1 MPLFYFAMEL
11 LFRLGVG
18 GRLGFGSGSL
28 CGGFLGRSRS
38 FLDRGFLSRSFLCGN
53 LFCRSFRDFLDRLGD
68 LFLRVDNSD
77 TVVCGVGL
85 SRGTLHNRQ
94 SQNAHVAAVE
104 YFNRLTILKLFLVLG
119 LDGDYLELN
128 ERFGKFNA
136 AQLLAVRKG
145 CFAELLKLLG
155 KFDLGKLLASCKR
168 VLFNDLK
175 LALIVEADA
184 YELLKAAERIR
195 TDGLDMLLDN
205 DVLDIVRI
213 CAQGAALSA
222 S

>member
-38 FLDRGFLSRSFLCGN
+38 FLCGN
-53 LFCRSFRDFLDRLGD
+53 LFCRSFRDFLGRLGD

-77 TVVCGVGL
+77 TVVYGVGL

-128 ERFGKFNA
+128 ERKSAFS
-136 AQLLAVRKG
+136 
-145 CFAELLKLLG
+145 FA
-155 KFDLGKLLASCKR
+155 
-168 VLFNDLK
+168 
-175 LALIVEADA
+175 
-184 YELLKAAERIR
+184 
-195 TDGLDMLLDN
+195 
-205 DVLDIVRI
+205 
-213 CAQGAALSA
+213 
-222 S
+222 

>member
-77 TVVCGVGL
+77 TVAYGVGL

-94 SQNAHVAAVE
+94 SQKAHVAAVE

-128 ERFGKFNA
+128 ERKSAFS
-136 AQLLAVRKG
+136 
-145 CFAELLKLLG
+145 FA
-155 KFDLGKLLASCKR
+155 
-168 VLFNDLK
+168 
-175 LALIVEADA
+175 
-184 YELLKAAERIR
+184 
-195 TDGLDMLLDN
+195 
-205 DVLDIVRI
+205 
-213 CAQGAALSA
+213 
-222 S
+222 

>member
-53 LFCRSFRDFLDRLGD
+53 LFCRSFRDFLDRLDD

-128 ERFGKFNA
+128 ERKSAFS
-136 AQLLAVRKG
+136 
-145 CFAELLKLLG
+145 FA
-155 KFDLGKLLASCKR
+155 
-168 VLFNDLK
+168 
-175 LALIVEADA
+175 
-184 YELLKAAERIR
+184 
-195 TDGLDMLLDN
+195 
-205 DVLDIVRI
+205 
-213 CAQGAALSA
+213 
-222 S
+222 

>member
-53 LFCRSFRDFLDRLGD
+53 LFCRSFRDFLDRLDD

-77 TVVCGVGL
+77 TVVYGVGL

-119 LDGDYLELN
+119 FDGDYLELN
-128 ERFGKFNA
+128 ERKSAFS
-136 AQLLAVRKG
+136 
-145 CFAELLKLLG
+145 FA
-155 KFDLGKLLASCKR
+155 
-168 VLFNDLK
+168 
-175 LALIVEADA
+175 
-184 YELLKAAERIR
+184 
-195 TDGLDMLLDN
+195 
-205 DVLDIVRI
+205 
-213 CAQGAALSA
+213 
-222 S
+222 

>member
-38 FLDRGFLSRSFLCGN
+38 FLCGN

-77 TVVCGVGL
+77 TVVYGVGL

-128 ERFGKFNA
+128 ERKSAFS
-136 AQLLAVRKG
+136 
-145 CFAELLKLLG
+145 FA
-155 KFDLGKLLASCKR
+155 
-168 VLFNDLK
+168 
-175 LALIVEADA
+175 
-184 YELLKAAERIR
+184 
-195 TDGLDMLLDN
+195 
-205 DVLDIVRI
+205 
-213 CAQGAALSA
+213 
-222 S
+222 

>member
-77 TVVCGVGL
+77 TVVYGVPFTTVRVRMLMSQPSNISTGSRSSSSSSFSGL
-85 SRGTLHNRQ
+85 MVIISNSTRESPRFPSRRPTLK
-94 SQNAHVAAVE
+94 QNIPLSY
-104 YFNRLTILKLFLVLG
+104 YFSIVQNLAKTTI
-119 LDGDYLELN
+119 
-128 ERFGKFNA
+128 
-136 AQLLAVRKG
+136 
-145 CFAELLKLLG
+145 
-155 KFDLGKLLASCKR
+155 
-168 VLFNDLK
+168 
-175 LALIVEADA
+175 I
-184 YELLKAAERIR
+184 I
-195 TDGLDMLLDN
+195 
-205 DVLDIVRI
+205 
-213 CAQGAALSA
+213 
-222 S
+222 

>member
-18 GRLGFGSGSL
+18 GRLGFGSGS
-28 CGGFLGRSRS
+28 
-38 FLDRGFLSRSFLCGN
+38 LCGN

-77 TVVCGVGL
+77 TVAYGVGL

-94 SQNAHVAAVE
+94 SQKAHVAAVE

-128 ERFGKFNA
+128 ERKSAFS
-136 AQLLAVRKG
+136 
-145 CFAELLKLLG
+145 FA
-155 KFDLGKLLASCKR
+155 
-168 VLFNDLK
+168 
-175 LALIVEADA
+175 
-184 YELLKAAERIR
+184 
-195 TDGLDMLLDN
+195 
-205 DVLDIVRI
+205 
-213 CAQGAALSA
+213 
-222 S
+222 

>member
-53 LFCRSFRDFLDRLGD
+53 LFCRSFLDRLGD

-77 TVVCGVGL
+77 TVVYGVGL

-128 ERFGKFNA
+128 ERKSAFS
-136 AQLLAVRKG
+136 
-145 CFAELLKLLG
+145 FA
-155 KFDLGKLLASCKR
+155 
-168 VLFNDLK
+168 
-175 LALIVEADA
+175 
-184 YELLKAAERIR
+184 
-195 TDGLDMLLDN
+195 
-205 DVLDIVRI
+205 
-213 CAQGAALSA
+213 
-222 S
+222 